1 MRVFGVFIVTLLV
14 SSGCARQPEYVDSAP
29 KPISEMSF
37 AERCAHLIE
46 MSGNFYASPAQKA
59 AFYEMARNDG
69 CMGAPQA
76 QTIIV
81 R

>member
-1 MRVFGVFIVTLLV
+1 MRILGIVALGALLA
-14 SSGCARQPEYVDSAP
+14 GCARQPEYAAPPP

-46 MSGNFYASPAQKA
+46 MSGNFYATPAQKA

-69 CMGAPQA
+69 CMGQPQS